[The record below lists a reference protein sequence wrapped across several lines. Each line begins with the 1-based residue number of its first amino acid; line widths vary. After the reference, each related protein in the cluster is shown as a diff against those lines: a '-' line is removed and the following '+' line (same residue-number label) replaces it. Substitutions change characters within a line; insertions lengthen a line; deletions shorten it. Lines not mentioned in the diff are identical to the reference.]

1 MDSGLSTV
9 RNLLYIILV
18 LALLSIVADG
28 FVGTKLAE
36 NSEELDRLSTLLQRQ
51 LMTSAV
57 EQSQQLQQKMDR
69 ASQQMD
75 AMDGKMQAAQD
86 QFSARMKKEL
96 PPLIDNTMD
105 DYVRRRMPMVER
117 QAMKQIPQPV
127 QPVPL

>member
-9 RNLLYIILV
+9 RNLLYIVLV

-69 ASQQMD
+69 ASEQMD
-75 AMDGKMQAAQD
+75 AIDGKMQDAQD
-86 QFSARMKKEL
+86 KFSARMKKEL

-105 DYVRRRMPMVER
+105 NYVRTRMPLVER
-117 QAMKQIPQPV
+117 QAMKQMPPR
-127 QPVPL
+127 

>member
-9 RNLLYIILV
+9 RNLLYIVLV

-69 ASQQMD
+69 ASEQMD
-75 AMDGKMQAAQD
+75 AMDGKMKAAQD
-86 QFSARMKKEL
+86 QLSERMKKEI
-96 PPLIDNTMD
+96 PQIMDN
-105 DYVRRRMPMVER
+105 YVRTRMPLVER
-117 QAMKQIPQPV
+117 QAMKQMPPH
-127 QPVPL
+127 